1 MWLIM
6 QVWSPQNMIP
16 NHQEWLDSVLSMM
29 KTRKNNDVINRIG
42 QLFVENKTEVS
53 QLIRYGTVCDEV

>member
-6 QVWSPQNMIP
+6 QVWSLQNMIP

-42 QLFVENKTEVS
+42 QLFAENKTEVS
-53 QLIRYGTVCDEV
+53 